1 MVALIQFILYLY
13 VFVVGIVIG
22 SFLNVVI
29 YRVPLAISVAKGRS
43 FCPNCQAP
51 IKGYHNIPVFS
62 YLWLRGKCAD
72 CGQPISIRYPLVEL
86 LTGLLALLILAIGVW
101 PQPLLA
107 LSDHAAA
114 ALTGG
119 GR

>member
-1 MVALIQFILYLY
+1 
-13 VFVVGIVIG
+13 
-22 SFLNVVI
+22 
-29 YRVPLAISVAKGRS
+29 
-43 FCPNCQAP
+43 
-51 IKGYHNIPVFS
+51 
-62 YLWLRGKCAD
+62 
-72 CGQPISIRYPLVEL
+72 
-86 LTGLLALLILAIGVW
+86 LLALLILAIGIW